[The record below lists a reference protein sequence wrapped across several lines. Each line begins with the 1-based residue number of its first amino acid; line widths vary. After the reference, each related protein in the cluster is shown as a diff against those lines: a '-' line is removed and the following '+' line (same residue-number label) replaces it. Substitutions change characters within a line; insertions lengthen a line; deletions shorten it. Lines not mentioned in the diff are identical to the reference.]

1 MLHAQSGLAAR
12 LNPQSLK
19 ELKLKFVFNVVF
31 EPPAIFVPRE
41 LPMKHR
47 IIKEAYQLIAALV
60 TSYTG

>member
-1 MLHAQSGLAAR
+1 MFL
-12 LNPQSLK
+12 
-19 ELKLKFVFNVVF
+19 F